1 VRASPCTR
9 RAAAFQ
15 ISAVTTAEK
24 SANNATHNGKHA
36 YPVRSMHATAQMTS
50 DNTSSPR
57 DGRPEAHSLVIDIVD
72 WERTPCGRT
81 QTEVGVA
88 LKSSHT
94 FSRRPG
100 STLGATT
107 HALAEPSIVIREIR
121 PHSAT
126 DHTGG
131 LVWSGHGHVSNRTVK
146 RSPLARR
153 GRHDRHDS
161 HDID

>member
-1 VRASPCTR
+1 VTGLTASVCRVLSPLKRPVLC
-9 RAAAFQ
+9 ALL
-15 ISAVTTAEK
+15 SA
-24 SANNATHNGKHA
+24 
-36 YPVRSMHATAQMTS
+36 VRSMPLSVAGGACQGALRAMCCHE
-50 DNTSSPR
+50 
-57 DGRPEAHSLVIDIVD
+57 PEAHSLVIDIVD

-94 FSRRPG
+94 FSRRPW

-146 RSPLARR
+146 RSPLARH